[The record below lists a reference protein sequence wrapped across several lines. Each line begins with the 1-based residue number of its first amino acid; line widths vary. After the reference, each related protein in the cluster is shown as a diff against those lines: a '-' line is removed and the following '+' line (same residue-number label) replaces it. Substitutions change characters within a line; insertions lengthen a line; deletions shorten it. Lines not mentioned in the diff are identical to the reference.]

1 MAEDRVTTILNVTL
15 DASKVAE
22 DLNNLSRQIGNVRN
36 EQKLLDEEYK
46 EGKVSAADYA
56 KSTAAMKDELTHL
69 QKEQKAVIA
78 TTKLM
83 TATDETYSDSL
94 NGQRQKLN
102 DMLKAYDQLDKK
114 TRESKGGKEFLKQ
127 IKEQTAK
134 VSDMEKATG
143 RAQRSV
149 GQYEEALK
157 KAGVGL
163 GGFVDKMKAF
173 VKNPWA
179 MVIGAIVAVFGKLVA
194 AFKGSEERMREMQR
208 AFAPLKAAVAVVQQV
223 FDALAK
229 QLSGIVMKSI
239 EKITEGVKWLF
250 SAIDRLAKK
259 VGLDWNLSGAFEATA
274 EASKKATAA
283 TQAYEKARRNL
294 VTFEATTEQ
303 QVAKLRAEAA
313 DKEKYT
319 TEERIKLLEEAKD
332 KELALANEKKRVAQ
346 LNLTALEAEA
356 SMTENDAAIN
366 DRLAE
371 AKADVIRA
379 STDYYNMERSL
390 TMGIISAKKEAA
402 AASKAEIAESKTS
415 LKEYEAD
422 QRKKAE
428 LSKSMLDYRLKLQL
442 DALDGDKKY
451 SYEAYEIQMQYFN
464 DLLALYDNDSKEYF
478 NALKLKEQYAEE
490 YEQKRMEY
498 QQAANEFIAQYRN
511 LDVLAAQEDEELSLL
526 NSYLDQKL
534 LTQEDYEKTRTQI
547 QNKYQ
552 KQRIAGVAN
561 ELGALGKSFNAM
573 GDMLGQFAEENED
586 AAKAQKAFAFMGI
599 MLSQAQSIAQGALA
613 ISEGVASA
621 ASIPFPGN
629 IPAIISIV
637 AQIAALM
644 AGVGSSI
651 AQSKQIFSQADA
663 GKFAEGGVVGGTSY
677 SGDKLIAHVNSGEGI
692 YTNNQANALLQEIAN
707 NPARGGID
715 YEQMGAVMAAA
726 VAAQPAPVVVYKELQ
741 DFGDRVTTYDEIASI

>member
-127 IKEQTAK
+127 IQEQTAK

-143 RAQRSV
+143 RAQRTV

-163 GGFVDKMKAF
+163 GGFTDKMKAF

-283 TQAYEKARRNL
+283 SRR
-294 VTFEATTEQ
+294 TRKHA
-303 QVAKLRAEAA
+303 
-313 DKEKYT
+313 
-319 TEERIKLLEEAKD
+319 
-332 KELALANEKKRVAQ
+332 
-346 LNLTALEAEA
+346 
-356 SMTENDAAIN
+356 
-366 DRLAE
+366 
-371 AKADVIRA
+371 VI
-379 STDYYNMERSL
+379 L
-390 TMGIISAKKEAA
+390 
-402 AASKAEIAESKTS
+402 
-415 LKEYEAD
+415 
-422 QRKKAE
+422 
-428 LSKSMLDYRLKLQL
+428 
-442 DALDGDKKY
+442 
-451 SYEAYEIQMQYFN
+451 
-464 DLLALYDNDSKEYF
+464 
-478 NALKLKEQYAEE
+478 
-490 YEQKRMEY
+490 
-498 QQAANEFIAQYRN
+498 
-511 LDVLAAQEDEELSLL
+511 
-526 NSYLDQKL
+526 
-534 LTQEDYEKTRTQI
+534 
-547 QNKYQ
+547 
-552 KQRIAGVAN
+552 
-561 ELGALGKSFNAM
+561 
-573 GDMLGQFAEENED
+573 
-586 AAKAQKAFAFMGI
+586 
-599 MLSQAQSIAQGALA
+599 
-613 ISEGVASA
+613 
-621 ASIPFPGN
+621 
-629 IPAIISIV
+629 
-637 AQIAALM
+637 
-644 AGVGSSI
+644 
-651 AQSKQIFSQADA
+651 
-663 GKFAEGGVVGGTSY
+663 
-677 SGDKLIAHVNSGEGI
+677 
-692 YTNNQANALLQEIAN
+692 
-707 NPARGGID
+707 
-715 YEQMGAVMAAA
+715 
-726 VAAQPAPVVVYKELQ
+726 
-741 DFGDRVTTYDEIASI
+741 